1 MRHAAWLVAVALGGV
16 ALAQDAPEFPKPQK
30 EHQILKQFEGDWDA
44 TCRMIGKS
52 DTDKEEVQSKG
63 HEVAKLSY
71 GGFWVVMEFTGE
83 AHRKSFD
90 GRGTIG
96 YDPVKQKYVL
106 TWIDSLNPRMMTAE
120 GTADKDGKI
129 LTFYGECV
137 DPSDKKQT
145 QEKLVFEFRNADTRT
160 LTFSKGGGDAKD
172 QKGME
177 ILYTRHR
184 QP

>member
-1 MRHAAWLVAVALGGV
+1 MVAIALGGV

-30 EHQILKQFEGDWDA
+30 EHQILKQFVGDWDA
-44 TCRMIGKS
+44 TCRMIGKV
-52 DTDKEEVQSKG
+52 DKADKETMQSKG

-71 GGFWVVMEFTGE
+71 GGFWLVMEFTGE
-83 AHRKSFD
+83 AHQKAFE
-90 GRGTIG
+90 GQGTIG
-96 YDPVKQKYVL
+96 YDPVKQKYVM
-106 TWIDSLNPRMMTAE
+106 TWVDSLNPRMMTAE

-137 DPSDKKQT
+137 DPSDKRQL
-145 QEKLVFEFRNADTRT
+145 QEKLVFEFKDADTRM
-160 LTFSKGGGDAKD
+160 LTITASGPEKKEP
-172 QKGME
+172 KGME

>member
-1 MRHAAWLVAVALGGV
+1 MAGV
-16 ALAQDAPEFPKPQK
+16 ALAQEAPESQKPQK
-30 EHQILKQFEGDWDA
+30 EHQILKQWEGDWDA
-44 TCRMIGKS
+44 TARMTGKS
-52 DTDKEEVQSKG
+52 EKENVESRG
-63 HEVAKLSY
+63 RETAKLAY
-71 GGFWVVMEFTGE
+71 GGFWLVMEFTGE
-83 AHRKSFD
+83 SQQKAFQ

-96 YDPVKQKYVL
+96 YDPAKQKYVL
-106 TWIDSLNPRMMTAE
+106 TWIDSMNPRMMTAE
-120 GTADKDGKI
+120 GSADKDGKV

-145 QEKLVFEFRNADTRT
+145 QEKLVFEIRDADTRT
-160 LTFSKGGGDAKD
+160 LTFYTTGAEKKD

>member
-1 MRHAAWLVAVALGGV
+1 MAVALGGV
-16 ALAQDAPEFPKPQK
+16 ALAQQDAPEFPKPLK

-44 TCRMIGKS
+44 TCRITGKA
-52 DTDKEEVQSKG
+52 DKESLQSQG
-63 HEVAKLSY
+63 REAARVSY
-71 GGFWVVMEFTGE
+71 GGFWLVTEFKGE
-83 AHRKSFD
+83 AHQKTFD

-120 GTADKDGKI
+120 GSADKDGKV
-129 LTFYGECV
+129 LTFYGGCV
-137 DPSDKKQT
+137 DPSDKT
-145 QEKLVFEFRNADTRT
+145 QVQDKLVFEVRDGDTRT
-160 LTFSKGGGDAKD
+160 LTFYTTGAEKKD
-172 QKGME
+172 QKGTE